1 MTRLRGIKYFGGKS
15 PTGGRRT
22 GQWIARQL
30 PNPRGW
36 TYVEPFGGMA
46 GVMLARQPRGQEIL
60 NDTNAHVVNLWRVL
74 RDRPDDLAR
83 QIAATPQAR
92 ALYDE
97 AADVLDA
104 HDAGQPL
111 DPLRRAWATYTLLN
125 FSMLGAPT
133 RSTFV
138 CSAFTSYRS
147 HTPAEILA
155 LANRMRSVTL
165 ECCDAI
171 ELIDRLLR
179 ATSEVVIYLDPP
191 YASTPAQNRAY
202 GKQSTD
208 RLTDRLLATLAAIP
222 PRDQRGHPARWWRL
236 AATPNARGD
245 SWAGDAPTSVC
256 RSRLARRAP
265 AVTGR
270 PPVRPRPAA
279 KPNAC
284 GPTGDLTVAG
294 PAAIIGPAVAAR
306 L

>member
-1 MTRLRGIKYFGGKS
+1 MSRLRGIKYFGGKS

-22 GQWIARQL
+22 GQWVARQL

-60 NDTNAHVVNLWRVL
+60 NDTNEHVVNLWRVL

-97 AADVLDA
+97 AADALDA

-155 LANRMRSVTL
+155 LANRMRAVTL

-202 GKQSTD
+202 GRQSTD
-208 RLTDRLLATLAAIP
+208 RLTDRLLATLSAIP
-222 PRDQRGHPARWWRL
+222 PRNKRGTPGPLVAISGYPECPWGQLGWRR
-236 AATPNARGD
+236 TDISVPVT
-245 SWAGDAPTSVC
+245 AG
-256 RSRLARRAP
+256 ARRAS
-265 AVTGR
+265 R
-270 PPVRPRPAA
+270 DRQAA
-279 KPNAC
+279 GAA
-284 GPTGDLTVAG
+284 PTRRQTECLWANW
-294 PAAIIGPAVAAR
+294 
-306 L
+306 